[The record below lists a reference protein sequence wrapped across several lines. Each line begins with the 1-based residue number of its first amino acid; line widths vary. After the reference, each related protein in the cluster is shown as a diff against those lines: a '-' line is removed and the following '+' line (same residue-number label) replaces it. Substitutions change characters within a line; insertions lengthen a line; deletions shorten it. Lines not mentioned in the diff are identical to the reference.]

1 MKIISTS
8 LFTFHKGSLAACEF
22 LLQNGAK
29 INLRDK
35 RGRGALH
42 HAALLGQTGLGTYF

>member
-1 MKIISTS
+1 MPFSFY
-8 LFTFHKGSLAACEF
+8 LQGSLSACEF

-29 INLRDK
+29 INQKDK

-42 HAALLGQTGLGTYF
+42 HAALLGQTGYGH

>member
-1 MKIISTS
+1 MIPFS
-8 LFTFHKGSLAACEF
+8 FYRQGSLSACEF

-29 INLRDK
+29 INQKDK

-42 HAALLGQTGLGTYF
+42 HAALLGQTGYDD

>member
-1 MKIISTS
+1 MVIF
-8 LFTFHKGSLAACEF
+8 LCLQGSLSACEF

-29 INLRDK
+29 INQKDK

-42 HAALLGQTGLGTYF
+42 HAALLGQTG

>member
-1 MKIISTS
+1 MDGSSIVMKL
-8 LFTFHKGSLAACEF
+8 LFFFLKGSLSACEF

-29 INLRDK
+29 INQKDK

-42 HAALLGQTGLGTYF
+42 HAALLGQTG